1 MKRILI
7 FIVLLIICIYPAS
20 AQNQPLK
27 VVATTTIVAD
37 VAQNVGGDLVSVTS
51 LVPPDADAH
60 AFEPTP
66 QDPLAGSQADVIL
79 AVGAQYEAFL
89 SGLEENAARTDVV
102 SVSDG
107 ITMYPFVLTE
117 DATKSG
123 SVDVNV
129 APLGVLGKDH
139 ICGDHPDEATDPAVT
154 EAATAQVGCDPHVWT
169 DPQNAKI
176 WTDNIAAAFAAKD
189 PTNADTYK
197 ANAEAYKKE
206 LQAADDDIR
215 QILSALPEDHR
226 VLVTNHEFM
235 SYFARAYDFKLV
247 GVVVPG
253 GITGVETDPQA
264 VAGLIDLIKNAG
276 VPTIFA
282 EASANTQMI
291 DSIAGDAGVKVVST
305 LSESLT
311 AAGGVAD
318 TYIGYLRYNAQTI
331 ADALK
336 G

>member
-7 FIVLLIICIYPAS
+7 LIVLLIISIYPAN
-20 AQNQPLK
+20 AQNPALK
-27 VVATTTIVAD
+27 IVATTTIVAD
-37 VAQNVGGDLVSVTS
+37 VAQNVGGDLVAVTA

-66 QDPLAGSQADVIL
+66 QDALAVSQADVVL
-79 AVGAQYEAFL
+79 AVGAGYEAFL

-107 ITMYPFVLTE
+107 ITMYPFVLSE
-117 DATKSG
+117 DAAESG

-129 APLGVLGKDH
+129 APLGVLGKDA
-139 ICGDHPDEATDPAVT
+139 ICGTQPEATADPAAT
-154 EAATAQVGCDPHVWT
+154 KAANAAGCDPHVWT

-176 WTDNIAAAFAAKD
+176 WTDNIAAAFAAQD
-189 PTNADTYK
+189 PDHADTYK
-197 ANAEAYKKE
+197 VNAEAYKNQ
-206 LQAADDDIR
+206 LQSANDTVR
-215 QILSALPEDHR
+215 QILSALPEDRR

-253 GITGVETDPQA
+253 GTSGGETDPQA
-264 VAGLIDLIKNAG
+264 VAGLIDLIKTAG
-276 VPTIFA
+276 VPAIFA

-291 DSIAGDAGVKVVST
+291 DAIAGDARVKVVST

-311 AAGGVAD
+311 AAGGAAD
-318 TYIGYLRYNAQTI
+318 TYIGYLTYNAQTF

-336 G
+336 GA

>member
-1 MKRILI
+1 
-7 FIVLLIICIYPAS
+7 
-20 AQNQPLK
+20 
-27 VVATTTIVAD
+27 
-37 VAQNVGGDLVSVTS
+37 
-51 LVPPDADAH
+51 
-60 AFEPTP
+60 
-66 QDPLAGSQADVIL
+66 
-79 AVGAQYEAFL
+79 
-89 SGLEENAARTDVV
+89 VV
-102 SVSDG
+102 SASDG
-107 ITMYPFVLTE
+107 ITIYPFVLTE
-117 DATKSG
+117 EATESG

-129 APLGVLGKDH
+129 EPLGVLGKDA
-139 ICGDHPDEATDPAVT
+139 ICGAPGAEATDPAAT
-154 EAATAQVGCDPHVWT
+154 EEAEHAGCDPHVWT

-176 WTDNIAAAFAAKD
+176 WADNIAAAFAAKD
-189 PTNADTYK
+189 PANADTYK
-197 ANAEAYKKE
+197 ANAEAYKNE
-206 LQAADDDIR
+206 LQSADDDIR

-253 GITGVETDPQA
+253 GTTGGETDPQA
-264 VAGLIDLIKNAG
+264 ISALIDLIKSVG
-276 VPTIFA
+276 VPAIFA

-318 TYIGYLRYNAQTI
+318 TYIGYLKYNAQTI

-336 G
+336 GA